1 MTYPNSPV
9 PLPED
14 STVREQ
20 SSGAVQETSMPE
32 PNAAEEASFGDIL
45 SQYEQEHQ
53 ADFKSG
59 ETVHGTVVTQSAD
72 NLYIDVGR
80 KMEGMLSLAQAR
92 DSGLESAKPGDPV
105 AVMITGRDSE
115 GYYLLS
121 LVRVDRPKDWSALEG
136 AFAEKRTIAG
146 RVTEVVKG
154 GLRVDVGA
162 RAFMPASRSG
172 AKDQAEL
179 EKLVGQEIQCRIT
192 KLDTSKEDV
201 VVDRRVVL
209 EEETSR
215 VKESRFG
222 ELVEGQVVHGT
233 VRTLTEFGA
242 FVDIGGFDGLLH
254 VMDMSWGRTAK
265 PADVVKPGE
274 PLDVKILKIN
284 RETRKIALGLKQ
296 LLPDPW
302 SLVGEK
308 YTVGERVEGTVS
320 RLTDFGAFVELEA
333 GIDGLIHLS
342 EMSWA
347 KKIRKPSDVL
357 KAGERVE
364 TVVLSVNAA
373 EHRIGLGL
381 KQALGDPWEEV
392 PKKYPV
398 GSTVEAEVTSLQK
411 FGAFVDLGDG
421 IEGMIHIGDISNEK
435 RLNHPSEVL
444 KQGESVKAQVLD
456 VDTAKRRIR
465 LGMKQLQPT
474 SVDEYIAEH
483 QVGEVVSGRL
493 VDVSVGRAR
502 VELGEGV
509 NAVCRTRESA
519 PPPAAAA
526 AVAAKVAP
534 SEPKPDIST
543 VTAML
548 KAKWKTGGAAGN
560 EAGAQAP
567 VGPEPL
573 KPGQV
578 RTFRITLLD
587 PAQKKIEL
595 ELA

>member
-1 MTYPNSPV
+1 MPQQP
-9 PLPED
+9 
-14 STVREQ
+14 
-20 SSGAVQETSMPE
+20 SGATQDASEVITAPE
-32 PNAAEEASFGDIL
+32 ESSFGDIL
-45 SQYEQEHQ
+45 SQFEQAHQ
-53 ADFKSG
+53 SDFKSG
-59 ETVHGTVVTQSAD
+59 ETVQGTVVTKSAE

-80 KMEGMLSLAQAR
+80 KMEGLLPMAQHLA
-92 DSGLESAKPGDPV
+92 EVKPGDIIPV
-105 AVMITGRDSE
+105 TITGRDSE
-115 GYYLLS
+115 GYYTLS
-121 LVRVDRPKDWSALEG
+121 TVRVERPKDYSALEA

-146 RVTEVVKG
+146 RVTELVKG

-192 KLDTSKEDV
+192 KLDISKEDV

-209 EEETSR
+209 EEDAAK
-215 VKESRFG
+215 VKEERFG
-222 ELVEGQVVHGT
+222 QIVEGSVIRGT

-274 PLDVKILKIN
+274 ELDVKILKIN

-296 LLPDPW
+296 LQPDPW
-302 SLVGEK
+302 SVAGDK
-308 YTVGERVEGTVS
+308 YKVGERIEGTVS
-320 RLTDFGAFVELEA
+320 RLTDFGAFVELEP

-342 EMSWA
+342 EMSWS
-347 KKIRKPSDVL
+347 KKVRKPADVL
-357 KAGERVE
+357 KPGERVE
-364 TVVLSVNAA
+364 TVILNVSPV
-373 EHRIGLGL
+373 EHRIALGL
-381 KQALGDPWEEV
+381 KQALGDPWDEV
-392 PKKYPV
+392 PQKYPV
-398 GSTVEAEVTSLQK
+398 GSIVEGQVTSLQK
-411 FGAFVDLGDG
+411 FGAFIDLGDG

-435 RLNHPSEVL
+435 RLNHPNEVL
-444 KQGESVKAQVLD
+444 KQGETVKAQVLD
-456 VDTAKRRIR
+456 VDRGKRRIR

-483 QVGEVVSGRL
+483 QLGEVVSGRL

-509 NAVCRTRESA
+509 NAICRTKEPS
-519 PPPAAAA
+519 AAAA
-526 AVAAKVAP
+526 APAAAKERPAD
-534 SEPKPDIST
+534 EPKVDLST
-543 VTAML
+543 MSAML
-548 KAKWKTGGAAGN
+548 TAKWKTGGGSAAS
-560 EAGAQAP
+560 AGASKEPA
-567 VGPEPL
+567 GPEPL

-587 PAQKKIEL
+587 AAQKKIEV